1 MSRKSTNQM
10 EEKEKLKRSRKLR
23 EWYPNAMYHITSRGN
38 RRNDIYRDNEDYQV
52 YMTILK
58 EGIEFLDNQY
68 EVISYC
74 LMTNHVHLQVQT
86 KNKHIKYLMMRVN
99 GFYSKY
105 FNNNKYQYV
114 GHLFQGRY
122 GSELVV
128 EDSYVLETSRYIH
141 LNPVRAKMV
150 EKPDSYKWSSY
161 SMYIGKE
168 KEIFICSN
176 RILSYFKAKNRELYK
191 KYVEA
196 VITK

>member
-1 MSRKSTNQM
+1 
-10 EEKEKLKRSRKLR
+10 
-23 EWYPNAMYHITSRGN
+23 MY
-38 RRNDIYRDNEDYQV
+38 
-52 YMTILK
+52 L
-58 EGIEFLDNQY
+58 L
-68 EVISYC
+68 
-74 LMTNHVHLQVQT
+74 
-86 KNKHIKYLMMRVN
+86 MRVN
-99 GFYSKY
+99 GFYAKY
-105 FNNNKYQYV
+105 FNNKYQYV

-150 EKPDSYKWSSY
+150 EKPDSYKWSIY
-161 SMYIGKE
+161 SMYIVKE